1 MSEAERRK
9 RLNYKKNRK
18 KLIFIQAIAI
28 AAIAVLI
35 AASALTYFA
44 LDKTYYI
51 DYVEE
56 GRVDYK
62 VQYKPNSYYED
73 EWQTSGQQYVTEL
86 VNAIS
91 ANFQYGI
98 VMGAKNVNYKYSYKI
113 DAAVEVVDDRT
124 DNVIFRPT
132 YELKGETTKEQS
144 SNSQL
149 IIDEDIMID
158 FPTYNTKA
166 EEFVKE
172 YGLSSVTST
181 LVVTMTVNVKGTS
194 DEFAVDSQN
203 SYFTTLHIPLTE
215 RTMNIESTESIPT
228 ESKVLAY
235 KDAVN
240 QNAFK
245 TVSVVL
251 GLVELFAVLIFVT
264 FVYVTRNHDVNY
276 SIKVQ
281 KLLSSYRSFIQK
293 ITNGFD
299 IRGYQI
305 LTVDTFT
312 DMLAIRDTIQ
322 SPVLMSENTDQTR
335 TQFFIP
341 TNTKILYLYEIK
353 VDNYDDIYGNHPEYV
368 DDSVVPTDSIIPK
381 LVADVTPKVISEA
394 ADKVVGVVTERLD
407 TAINAATPGMVETA
421 VSEAR
426 AAVDK
431 RIAEM
436 PAPATVSVPVQTAEP
451 NVDRTAEALAEK
463 LLKRLAEA
471 ELKEKS
477 DPVINLSFN
486 PVIDTPEPVVNVNVT
501 PVEPV
506 VNVNVAPT
514 DPVINLS
521 VNPVVEREVIRE
533 VIATAEVAPTESEP
547 EVKVEVE
554 AEPEREPVVYEQIE
568 IASGIPM
575 GEREIITV
583 TATTETPEAVET
595 PVEETPAVVEEAP
608 ATETSDEENDDEDGE
623 IFILDENGNKVGV
636 RVSRSFTA
644 NIIQSDPE
652 TVKAYYG
659 ELKNHILSYKNVK
672 SRMAWRYETFKK
684 GRYQLFRMKIRGKT
698 VCLYCALDPNE
709 FDPNKYFHEASDAKM
724 FENVPMLVK
733 IRSDRGLKKAKELID
748 ITMDKFEMKPDP
760 KAETV
765 DYNAAHPYETTEA
778 LIEQGLIK
786 ILTAD
791 FSASEKSTETD
802 EERLTLAINEA
813 MATPD
818 VVLDEIDYV
827 KEEIV
832 EYVETDD
839 KPGVEVVGVVWNERD
854 HGNKIYRYDPNGET
868 LHDGDVV
875 LVPTKSSSKETV
887 RKAAVAEG
895 NHKVDPDTVHHP
907 LKKIISVVK
916 RKMEDILSGD

>member
-9 RLNYKKNRK
+9 RLNYKRNRK

-91 ANFQYGI
+91 ANFKYGI
-98 VMGAKNVNYKYSYKI
+98 VMGAKNVNYKYTYKI

-124 DNVIFRPT
+124 DNVIFSPT
-132 YELKGETTKEQS
+132 YVLKGETTKEQS

-149 IIDEDIMID
+149 IIDEDITID
-158 FPTYNTKA
+158 FPTYNALA
-166 EEFVKE
+166 ESFVKD
-172 YGLSSVTST
+172 YGLSSVTNT

-245 TVSVVL
+245 TISVVL
-251 GLVELFAVLIFVT
+251 GLIELFAVLIFVT

-305 LTVDTFT
+305 LTVDSFT

-353 VDNYDDIYGNHPEYV
+353 VDNYDDIYGTHPEYV

-381 LVADVTPKVISEA
+381 LVADVTPKVVSEA
-394 ADKVVGVVTERLD
+394 ADKVVGVVTERLN
-407 TAINAATPGMVETA
+407 TVITEATPGMVETA

-436 PAPATVSVPVQTAEP
+436 PAPAPVQPEP
-451 NVDRTAEALAEK
+451 DVDKTAEALAQK
-463 LLKRLAEA
+463 LLRRLAEA
-471 ELKEKS
+471 ELKEKT
-477 DPVINLSFN
+477 DPVINLNFN
-486 PVIDTPEPVVNVNVT
+486 PVIDTPEPVVNVNVA
-501 PVEPV
+501 PAEPV

-521 VNPVVEREVIRE
+521 VNPVVEREVVRE
-533 VIATAEVAPTESEP
+533 VIATAEVAPTECEP
-547 EVKVEVE
+547 EVEVEV
-554 AEPEREPVVYEQIE
+554 EPEREPRVYEQIE
-568 IASGIPM
+568 IATGIPM
-575 GEREIITV
+575 GEQEIITV
-583 TATTETPEAVET
+583 TAVDETPEVVEA

-608 ATETSDEENDDEDGE
+608 AAETTDEDSDDEDGE
-623 IFILDENGNKVGV
+623 VFIVDENGNKVGV

-659 ELKNHILSYKNVK
+659 ELKNYILSYKNVK
-672 SRMAWRYETFKK
+672 ARMAWRYETFKK

-760 KAETV
+760 KAVTV
-765 DYNAAHPYETTEA
+765 DYNAEHPYETTEA

-791 FSASEKSTETD
+791 FSASAKSTETD
-802 EERLTLAINEA
+802 EEQLTLAINEA

-818 VVLDEIDYV
+818 VVLEEIDYV
-827 KEEIV
+827 KEEIT

-854 HGNKIYRYDPNGET
+854 HGNRIYRYDPNGET

-875 LVPTKSSSKETV
+875 LVPTKASSKETV
-887 RKAAVAEG
+887 KKAAVAEG
-895 NHKVDPDTVHHP
+895 NHKVDPDTVKHP